1 MHLALDILSIGC
13 IRAPHISLP
22 ESPSQS
28 RQVWVGQVGGFR
40 IFFLNSL
47 YDSWKCQFFQVWKV
61 KFLGY
66 VEDFVFLWLTSELK
80 IAPRLE
86 QAWLVALS
94 SLLLSAMSTN
104 ISRYLMDSSIFPW
117 LWKKKKKKKKSVFKG
132 WVEYSTVV
140 ANFSCIVTCCNKISK
155 GICKTKMLLVLI
167 KICWP

>member
-13 IRAPHISLP
+13 IRARHISLP
-22 ESPSQS
+22 ESLSQS

-40 IFFLNSL
+40 IFFQNSL
-47 YDSWKCQFFQVWKV
+47 YDSWKCQFFQVGKV
-61 KFLGY
+61 KFWGY
-66 VEDFVFLWLTSELK
+66 VEAFVFLRLTSELK

-117 LWKKKKKKKKSVFKG
+117 LWKKKKEEKSVFKG
-132 WVEYSTVV
+132 WVEYSTVD
-140 ANFSCIVTCCNKISK
+140 ANFSSIVTSCNKISK
-155 GICKTKMLLVLI
+155 GICKTKMLLVLN